1 MVLDL
6 GNAVVQCFLGNL
18 KNEWLLNVYHLT
30 RNCMEI
36 DVEKYIKYYNADRL
50 HTTLNDMSP
59 IEFGSVREK
68 CAA

>member
-1 MVLDL
+1 
-6 GNAVVQCFLGNL
+6 
-18 KNEWLLNVYHLT
+18 
-30 RNCMEI
+30 MEI